1 MTNPMS
7 IISGQMVHTG
17 ENHYAREINLQGIG
31 GPLVIPEPQSVEEAM
46 LWGREIGK
54 AVSHMEIDEARTAL
68 SSLEIDNNGE
78 FIHPIVRK
86 MPMLASIVIG
96 FEFTNDSRGN
106 ARLIQGAVFN
116 MSPWWSPEDFGN
128 LVSGMRYLHRQHF
141 WEEYV
146 RRDLAKDGM
155 LH

>member
-1 MTNPMS
+1 MS

-17 ENHYAREINLQGIG
+17 ENHYAREIDLQGIG
-31 GPLVIPEPQSVEEAM
+31 GPLVIPEPHSVEEAM

-54 AVSHMEIDEARTAL
+54 AISHMGIDEARTAL
-68 SSLEIDNNGE
+68 SSLGIDNNGE
-78 FIHPIVRK
+78 FIHPVVRK

-96 FEFTNDSRGN
+96 FEFSESKAGPRR
-106 ARLIQGAVFN
+106 AIQHEVFY
-116 MSPWWSPEDFGN
+116 MSSWWSLEDFAN

-146 RRDLAKDGM
+146 TRDLAKGGAEV
-155 LH
+155 